1 MAYFKN
7 VGTLEELRRQYKE
20 LLKKH
25 HPDNGGNVA
34 DMQEINVEYDR
45 LFKVMKDKHEHRSE
59 SDTEKQSDFSKM
71 KYDFTE
77 DQKLREV
84 LYKIVGFDGIVIEI
98 AGAWIWVSGDT
109 YAYKK
114 ELKETGFKWASQKKM
129 WYWHSDVFRKKGRKT
144 LSMEDIRSYYGS
156 TRVETDGT
164 KRLKQA

>member
-77 DQKLREV
+77 DQKLRDI

-114 ELKETGFKWASQKKM
+114 ELKETGFKWASQKKCCTGIRM
-129 WYWHSDVFRKKGRKT
+129 CSEKKDAKPLAWKT
-144 LSMEDIRSYYGS
+144 YEATMEAQG
-156 TRVETDGT
+156 
-164 KRLKQA
+164 